1 MTIILFIGL
10 IMGGLQ
16 TFIDWNF
23 VRFFAFDVRKLVVYV
38 PVAVLNLMFSVFPL
52 LIWFL
57 PFSSIRYNY
66 LTSLTIID
74 KELY

>member
-1 MTIILFIGL
+1 MTVILFIGL

-52 LIWFL
+52 VNLV
-57 PFSSIRYNY
+57 SSFFFY
-66 LTSLTIID
+66 
-74 KELY
+74 

>member
-1 MTIILFIGL
+1 
-10 IMGGLQ
+10 MGGLQ

-52 LIWFL
+52 VNLV
-57 PFSSIRYNY
+57 SSFFFY
-66 LTSLTIID
+66 
-74 KELY
+74 